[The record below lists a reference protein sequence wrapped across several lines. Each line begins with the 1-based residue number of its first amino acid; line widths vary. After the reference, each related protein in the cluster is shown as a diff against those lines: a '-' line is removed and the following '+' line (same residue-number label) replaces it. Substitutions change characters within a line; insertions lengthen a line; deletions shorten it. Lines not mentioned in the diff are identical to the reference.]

1 MGTEPRE
8 PGDPAGPDRD
18 DRPSVY
24 QRDDGIWVYRASS
37 VGRCE
42 RQLRYARKLTPD
54 REIMPTLQ
62 AAMDISASMEGTA
75 IAEFERQYEVVVA
88 NRQQRVEI
96 PVTDE
101 AVISG
106 SIDGLGTA
114 TRMTDGLVEVKVLSE
129 PLYRQWLKH
138 GFEREP
144 GYETQFHTYVAGLRL
159 MGHQLQ
165 GGWMVVGLKDNK
177 DESRALL
184 DLNVKWFDFK
194 PAIAARAKGIV
205 ARTEAWAA
213 TDDRID
219 TVVEAECDLSPVCR
233 YWYMHPKK
241 DLPEVADAELNKW
254 CALRAALKA
263 EIAEDEAAVKELD
276 EKIAGAL
283 MQLSEADDGSP
294 VVITGSEGRFKVTEV
309 AATTSSA
316 WDTKALEREF
326 PDREDLKVTR
336 KRKGYIKVEKA

>member
-8 PGDPAGPDRD
+8 QDDQAGLDRD

-24 QRDDGIWVYRASS
+24 QRDDGIWVYRASA

-42 RQLRYARKLTPD
+42 RQLRYARKLTPGK
-54 REIMPTLQ
+54 EMLPSIQ
-62 AAMDISASMEGTA
+62 AAMDISASMESTV
-75 IAEFERQYEVVVA
+75 IERFEAEYEVTVA

-114 TRMTDGLVEVKVLSE
+114 TRMTDGLVEVKVFTE
-129 PLYRQWLKH
+129 PGYRQWLKY

-159 MGHQLQ
+159 LGYELQ
-165 GGWMVVGLKDNK
+165 GGWMAVGLKDNK

-184 DLNVKWFDFK
+184 DLSVKWFDFK
-194 PAIAARAKGIV
+194 PAIAARAKGVV

-219 TVVEAECDLSPVCR
+219 TVVEAECDLNIVCR

-241 DLPEVADAELNKW
+241 ELPEVSDAELNKW
-254 CALRAALKA
+254 CALRASLKA

-276 EKIAGAL
+276 EKIAKAL
-283 MQLSEADDGSP
+283 MQLDETQDGSP
-294 VVITGSEGRFKVTEV
+294 IVITGSEGRFKVTEI